1 MCSYIF
7 SLLHEV
13 SCFST
18 ELVWFYLFKR
28 RRLLIDSQKIYCI
41 RKHSY
46 MLISVSFNNRINF
59 FNSIQVYICFF
70 FFFPVNYARKYT
82 FFFLLRWKYILIYLF
97 YGLFHE
103 ESCFS
108 IVYCMKSPVLVLRLI
123 YFYLF
128 KRSRRL
134 IVSQKI
140 FFIRKH
146 SYMLIL
152 VK

>member
-1 MCSYIF
+1 MHISA
-7 SLLHEV
+7 LLREV
-13 SCFST
+13 SCFSI

-28 RRLLIDSQKIYCI
+28 RSLLIDSQKICCI

-46 MLISVSFNNRINF
+46 MLISVSFNNHINF
-59 FNSIQVYICFF
+59 FNSILVCICFF
-70 FFFPVNYARKYT
+70 LFPSEYARKYT
-82 FFFLLRWKYILIYLF
+82 LFFLLRRKYILIYLF

-128 KRSRRL
+128 KWMRRL
-134 IVSQKI
+134 IDSQKI